1 MWWLDQQTQ
10 TMRIHTQ
17 VNKPLAIVLVV
28 IALGLMI
35 ATVIEF
41 WKQRTTVNPMKP
53 NATSALVTTGVLRFS
68 RNPIYLGDVLLLAA
82 WALWLHSITALI
94 ALPPF
99 VAYIT
104 KFQIQ
109 PEEAALRS
117 KFAEQFTNYCGSV
130 RRWL

>member
-1 MWWLDQQTQ
+1 MLTEAREFVYIEPDEYIDPAPNNYR
-10 TMRIHTQ
+10 MLLR
-17 VNKPLAIVLVV
+17 PYVV
-28 IALGLMI
+28 A
-35 ATVIEF
+35 
-41 WKQRTTVNPMKP
+41 R
-53 NATSALVTTGVLRFS
+53 SALVTTGVQRFS

-94 ALPPF
+94 ALPLF

-109 PEEAALRS
+109 AEEAALRS

-130 RRWL
+130 RRWV